1 MSLAE
6 KPDIRGRASKEIN
19 FTRFRVFSDRKR
31 TNVLRESEQSLIL
44 YLVQRIPS
52 YISSDFLSF
61 LGGIGSLIFFLAFF
75 IASKSNSIWLLLAI
89 AGLVINWF
97 GDSLDG
103 RLAYFRN
110 TPRKWYGFALDIVFD
125 WFSTVAIG
133 FGYYVYAGA
142 DYKWLGLAFIALYG
156 WAILI
161 AQLRYKITDKYTIDS
176 GVVGPTELRVIIAL
190 IIIAEV
196 AFNGAIHYAAML
208 IALALFLLNFKDTL
222 CLLEAG
228 NRRDDEERQLLR

>member
-6 KPDIRGRASKEIN
+6 KPDIKEGTSKEIN

-31 TNVLRESEQSLIL
+31 TNVLRDSEQSLIL

-52 YISSDFLSF
+52 YISSDFLSL
-61 LGGIGSLIFFLAFF
+61 LGGVGSVIVFLSFY
-75 IASKSNSIWLLLAI
+75 IASQQNPLWLLLAI
-89 AGLVINWF
+89 GGLTVNWF

-133 FGYYVYAGA
+133 FGYYVYAAA
-142 DYKWLGLAFIALYG
+142 DYKWLGLMFIALYG

-161 AQLRYKITDKYTIDS
+161 AQLRYRITDKYTIDS

-190 IIIAEV
+190 ILIAEIC
-196 AFNGAIHYAAML
+196 FSGTLHYAAML
-208 IALALFLLNFKDTL
+208 IAAALFMLNLKDTH

-228 NRRDDEERQLLR
+228 NRRDEEERRLLK